1 MEAVARWE
9 LASGSAA
16 SEESVAVPAR
26 AAAEP
31 QARLDAKR
39 GQWPRVLCTEQPHAR
54 GVSVRVC
61 IERPE
66 M

>member
-1 MEAVARWE
+1 MEAVVRWE

-31 QARLDAKR
+31 HARLDVKC
-39 GQWPRVLCTEQPHAR
+39 GQCHVSCAR
-54 GVSVRVC
+54 SSPAPVV
-61 IERPE
+61 
-66 M
+66 